1 MMRAYVDTNILVD
14 LVLSRQEFLP
24 DAQRVFAIGYAG
36 EAQLVVSAL
45 SFVNT
50 VYLGRKYKFPMDD
63 VLSKLRMIADFVD
76 VADLSGQNV
85 VDMLN
90 SGWRD
95 YEDATQ
101 HRSAIDEQADCI
113 VTRNKKDFKASTL
126 PVPPDVARFTFA
138 SSAIPWRTTLRNR
151 FFSPINVHCLV

>member
-1 MMRAYVDTNILVD
+1 MRAYVDTNILVD

-24 DAQRVFAIGYAG
+24 NAQRVFAIGYAG

-101 HRSAIDEQADCI
+101 YRSAIDEQADCI
-113 VTRNKKDFKASTL
+113 VTRNKKDFKAGTL
-126 PVPPDVARFTFA
+126 PVLSPVE
-138 SSAIPWRTTLRNR
+138 
-151 FFSPINVHCLV
+151 FFNKIDP

>member
-1 MMRAYVDTNILVD
+1 MRAYVDTNILVD

-36 EAQLVVSAL
+36 EAQLVASAL

-126 PVPPDVARFTFA
+126 PVLTPLEFF
-138 SSAIPWRTTLRNR
+138 NR
-151 FFSPINVHCLV
+151 IDSK

>member
-126 PVPPDVARFTFA
+126 PVLTP
-138 SSAIPWRTTLRNR
+138 LE
-151 FFSPINVHCLV
+151 FFNKIDSE

>member
-1 MMRAYVDTNILVD
+1 MRAYVDTNILVD

-50 VYLGRKYKFPMDD
+50 VYLGRKYKFPMGD

-85 VDMLN
+85 VDMLT

-101 HRSAIDEQADCI
+101 HRSAIDEQAD
-113 VTRNKKDFKASTL
+113 FLSH
-126 PVPPDVARFTFA
+126 
-138 SSAIPWRTTLRNR
+138 AIKRTSRRALCQ
-151 FFSPINVHCLV
+151 CLHL

>member
-1 MMRAYVDTNILVD
+1 MRAYVDTNILVD
-14 LVLSRQEFLP
+14 LVLSRQDFLP

-126 PVPPDVARFTFA
+126 PVLTPLEFF
-138 SSAIPWRTTLRNR
+138 NR
-151 FFSPINVHCLV
+151 IDSK

>member
-1 MMRAYVDTNILVD
+1 MRAYVDTNILVD

-24 DAQRVFAIGYAG
+24 DAQRVFALGYAG

-50 VYLGRKYKFPMDD
+50 VYLGRKYKFPMGD
-63 VLSKLRMIADFVD
+63 VLAKLRMIADFVD

-85 VDMLN
+85 VDMLT

-101 HRSAIDEQADCI
+101 HRSAIDEQADFI

-126 PVPPDVARFTFA
+126 PVLTPLEFF
-138 SSAIPWRTTLRNR
+138 NR
-151 FFSPINVHCLV
+151 IDSK

>member
-24 DAQRVFAIGYAG
+24 NAQRVFAIGYAG
-36 EAQLVVSAL
+36 EVQLVVSAL

-50 VYLGRKYKFPMDD
+50 VYLGRKYKYPMDD

-85 VDMLN
+85 VDMLT

-101 HRSAIDEQADCI
+101 YRSAIDEQADCI
-113 VTRNKKDFKASTL
+113 VTRNKKDFKAGTL
-126 PVPPDVARFTFA
+126 PVLSPVE
-138 SSAIPWRTTLRNR
+138 
-151 FFSPINVHCLV
+151 FFNKIDSK

>member
-1 MMRAYVDTNILVD
+1 MRAYVDTNILVD

-50 VYLGRKYKFPMDD
+50 VYLGLKYKFPMDD

-85 VDMLN
+85 IDMLN

-126 PVPPDVARFTFA
+126 PVLTPLEFF
-138 SSAIPWRTTLRNR
+138 NR
-151 FFSPINVHCLV
+151 IDSK

>member
-50 VYLGRKYKFPMDD
+50 VYLGRKYKFPMGD

-85 VDMLN
+85 VDMLT

-101 HRSAIDEQADCI
+101 YRSAIDEQADCI
-113 VTRNKKDFKASTL
+113 VTRNKKDFKAGTL
-126 PVPPDVARFTFA
+126 PVLSPVE
-138 SSAIPWRTTLRNR
+138 
-151 FFSPINVHCLV
+151 FFNKIDSK

>member
-24 DAQRVFAIGYAG
+24 NAQRVFAIGYAG

-50 VYLGRKYKFPMDD
+50 VYLGRKYKYPMDD

-85 VDMLN
+85 VDMLT

-113 VTRNKKDFKASTL
+113 VTRNKKDFKASL
-126 PVPPDVARFTFA
+126 CQ
-138 SSAIPWRTTLRNR
+138 
-151 FFSPINVHCLV
+151 CLHL

>member
-24 DAQRVFAIGYAG
+24 NAQRVFAIGYAG

-113 VTRNKKDFKASTL
+113 VTRNKKDFKAGTL
-126 PVPPDVARFTFA
+126 PVLSPVE
-138 SSAIPWRTTLRNR
+138 
-151 FFSPINVHCLV
+151 FFNKIDSK

>member
-1 MMRAYVDTNILVD
+1 MRAYIDTNILVD
-14 LVLSRQEFLP
+14 LVFSRQEFLA

-85 VDMLN
+85 VDMLS

-101 HRSAIDEQADCI
+101 HRSAVDEQADCI

-126 PVPPDVARFTFA
+126 PVLTPLEFLNKID
-138 SSAIPWRTTLRNR
+138 SK
-151 FFSPINVHCLV
+151 